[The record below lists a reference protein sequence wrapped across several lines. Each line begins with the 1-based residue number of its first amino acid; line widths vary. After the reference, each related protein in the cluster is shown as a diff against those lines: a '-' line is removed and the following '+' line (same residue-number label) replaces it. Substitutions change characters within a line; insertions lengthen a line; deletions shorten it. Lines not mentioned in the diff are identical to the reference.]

1 MQNQK
6 YEQPKLQL
14 VSLALNDVLLA
25 STGGDPDDPAGELDT
40 NYTVNLGKATW
51 KNIWG

>member
-1 MQNQK
+1 MQNNR

-25 STGGDPDDPAGELDT
+25 STQDPDDPNNELDT
-40 NYTVNLGKATW
+40 NYTVKLDGVTW

>member
-1 MQNQK
+1 MQNNR

-25 STGGDPDDPAGELDT
+25 STGNPDDPKGELDT
-40 NYTVNLGKATW
+40 NYTVNLGKTTW
-51 KNIWG
+51 KDIWG

>member
-1 MQNQK
+1 MQNNR

-25 STGGDPDDPAGELDT
+25 STGNPDDPNNELDT
-40 NYTVNLGKATW
+40 NYTVKLHSATC
-51 KNIWG
+51 KDIWG

>member
-25 STGGDPDDPAGELDT
+25 SGGDPDDPQSELDT
-40 NYTVNLGKATW
+40 NYTVNLGKTTW

>member
-1 MQNQK
+1 MQNNR

-25 STGGDPDDPAGELDT
+25 STGDADDPNNELDT
-40 NYTVNLGKATW
+40 NYTVNLGKTTW
-51 KNIWG
+51 KDIWG

>member
-1 MQNQK
+1 MQKKK
-6 YEQPKLQL
+6 YEQPVLQIISTVL
-14 VSLALNDVLLA
+14 DDILLA

>member
-1 MQNQK
+1 MQNNR

-25 STGGDPDDPAGELDT
+25 SAGDAYDPAGELDT
-40 NYTVNLGKATW
+40 NYQVKLDAKSW
-51 KNIWG
+51 KSIWN

>member
-25 STGGDPDDPAGELDT
+25 STVDPDDPNNELDT
-40 NYTVNLGKATW
+40 NYTVNLGKTTW
-51 KNIWG
+51 KDIWG